1 MNKDF
6 KMKVNL
12 MVMKSS
18 SFLNSRT
25 YRRIRNGQDG
35 HLGQTEAYDITC
47 TRRSSKNVI
56 RIQVVGQCH
65 LQCTKQVMKHVKYL
79 IN

>member
-1 MNKDF
+1 MDKDF
-6 KMKVNL
+6 KMKANL

-47 TRRSSKNVI
+47 TLRSSKNVI
-56 RIQVVGQCH
+56 RIQVVVQCH
-65 LQCTKQVMKHVKYL
+65 FQCTKHVMKHVKYL